1 MSSEDSYIEEFI
13 RSDFYSQQKYGRNS
27 SCTDCFKSYE
37 EDRKLARDLL
47 DHEKKNQELI
57 ELEKQ
62 KIREKCQDDEKY
74 ETTNILVLCQ
84 REKGDILYTGFSYKN
99 INDIVYKPINMF
111 LNPEEKCNLN
121 IEYMTTGVDH
131 KDDKM
136 THNLFFGFH
145 PRNEEFIEFVK
156 NHIKYYS
163 YIIFGAC
170 PPVDFCRK
178 NALANIKTLN
188 NLLKNNGKILFPWLR
203 KNTDY
208 KNWDPC
214 FAYKNL
220 FFETITDD
228 PFLILKKKYNF
239 LYNITDIDIGEEFS
253 IYKPVNV
260 LYSYNMKTCKNTT
273 SKTRKARKSKTRKAR
288 KSKTR
293 KNTTSKSKT
302 RKNTTSKRNTV

>member
-1 MSSEDSYIEEFI
+1 MSEYSDIEEFI
-13 RSDFYSQQKYGRNS
+13 RSDYYSRQKHGRNG
-27 SCTDCFKSYE
+27 SCLDCFTSYE
-37 EDRKLARDLL
+37 EDKKLARDLL

-62 KIREKCQDDEKY
+62 KIRENCSDDEKY
-74 ETTNILVLCQ
+74 ETTNVLVLCQ
-84 REKGDILYTGFSYKN
+84 REKGNILYTGFSYEN
-99 INDIVYKPINMF
+99 IYNIVYKPINMF
-111 LNPEEKCNLN
+111 LHPEEKCNLN

-136 THNLFFGFH
+136 THHLFFGFH
-145 PRNEEFIEFVK
+145 PNNKEFVEFVK

-228 PFLILKKKYNF
+228 PFLILKKKYN
-239 LYNITDIDIGEEFS
+239 LYNITERDINGEDS
-253 IYKPVNV
+253 SPYTNV
-260 LYSYNMKTCKNTT
+260 LYSYNMKAHNK
-273 SKTRKARKSKTRKAR
+273 KRKSKTRKSKTR

-293 KNTTSKSKT
+293 KSKTRKSKT
-302 RKNTTSKRNTV
+302 RKSKTRNRRVIKLK